1 VIGAPQEKPI
11 AVKCGR
17 EMSQARL
24 IQSPPGGVTALHQG
38 AAMSYA

>member
-1 VIGAPQEKPI
+1 M
-11 AVKCGR
+11 KCGR

-38 AAMSYA
+38 ATMSYA